1 MSMKKTGFTIAE
13 LIVTLGIVGVVAA
26 LTAPAVTN
34 FMPDQNKI
42 RVIEYNTELTSAIND
57 ILSDES
63 LFRQRTVI
71 GANGEPELSCT
82 GLACVNNF
90 EAEVARRIGIEN
102 GRYKNLA
109 CVIGANENGTFRSI
123 IWTNNVPRS
132 IPYNGN
138 NPRDV
143 NTFFFNIDANGAVLP
158 GDSLTEAYLKNPLK
172 MNDREKDFAEAR
184 RLYQEANGNS
194 GVIGRF

>member
-1 MSMKKTGFTIAE
+1 MKKTGFTIAE

-34 FMPDQNKI
+34 LMPDQNKI
-42 RVIEYNTELTSAIND
+42 RVIEYNTELTNAIND

-90 EAEVARRIGIEN
+90 RAELEQKLSVVN
-102 GRYKNLA
+102 GRYKNFAWVFNDFGDGSYRTLLY
-109 CVIGANENGTFRSI
+109 
-123 IWTNNVPRS
+123 TNNEPTSR
-132 IPYNGN
+132 PYMGR
-138 NPRDV
+138 NPNDV
-143 NTFFFNIDANGAVLP
+143 NCFFFNIDANGAVLP

-172 MNDREKDFAEAR
+172 MNDREKDFAEAK
-184 RLYQEANGNS
+184 RLYQEANGNG